1 MKILLAQQN
10 YRIADFFSNKE
21 KIIGAIHF
29 ARRSYCDLVVF
40 SELAVCGY
48 PPLDFL
54 EYHSFVSDCEK
65 CMLEIAEQ
73 CVGITAI
80 VGAPARNTEH
90 NGKILLNAAW
100 VLEDGKVKQIVGKTL
115 LPTYDVFDEYRYFEP
130 NRNFQL
136 VVVNDKKIALTIC
149 EDLWDEQNQKDAPL
163 NHSHMYRVSPM
174 EELKK
179 LNPDLMINIA
189 ASPFH
194 LQQSK
199 KRMSVLRHQAKR
211 NQLPLVYVNCCG
223 AQTELVFD
231 GGSCYLSAGG
241 ETLYQAHDFHEELLV
256 INTEQP
262 EQIVTAAAPD
272 EIELLHK
279 ALLCGIQDYFSKQG
293 FTRAILGLSGGIDSA
308 LVYALAVQALG
319 KENVLP
325 VLMPGPFSSA
335 HSVTDALDMVK
346 LLQTD
351 HHVIDISQGYETMLH
366 ALETPFGDNAFG
378 LAEENLQARLRG
390 LTLMAL
396 SNKKGHI
403 LLNTTN
409 KSEMAVGYG
418 TLYGDMCGGLSVIGD
433 VYKTQVYALCHY
445 LNSKN
450 PVIPESIIQ
459 KAPSA
464 ELRPGQKDSD
474 SLPPYEILD
483 AILFALIEERKSTD
497 ELIQS
502 GLPESIVK
510 KVHKLLN
517 GSEYKRKQAPP
528 VIRVSSK
535 AFGPGR
541 RMPIV
546 AFYG

>member
-1 MKILLAQQN
+1 
-10 YRIADFFSNKE
+10 
-21 KIIGAIHF
+21 
-29 ARRSYCDLVVF
+29 
-40 SELAVCGY
+40 
-48 PPLDFL
+48 
-54 EYHSFVSDCEK
+54 
-65 CMLEIAEQ
+65 
-73 CVGITAI
+73 
-80 VGAPARNTEH
+80 
-90 NGKILLNAAW
+90 
-100 VLEDGKVKQIVGKTL
+100 
-115 LPTYDVFDEYRYFEP
+115 
-130 NRNFQL
+130 
-136 VVVNDKKIALTIC
+136 
-149 EDLWDEQNQKDAPL
+149 
-163 NHSHMYRVSPM
+163 
-174 EELKK
+174 
-179 LNPDLMINIA
+179 
-189 ASPFH
+189 
-194 LQQSK
+194 
-199 KRMSVLRHQAKR
+199 
-211 NQLPLVYVNCCG
+211 
-223 AQTELVFD
+223 
-231 GGSCYLSAGG
+231 
-241 ETLYQAHDFHEELLV
+241 
-256 INTEQP
+256 
-262 EQIVTAAAPD
+262 
-272 EIELLHK
+272 
-279 ALLCGIQDYFSKQG
+279 
-293 FTRAILGLSGGIDSA
+293 
-308 LVYALAVQALG
+308 
-319 KENVLP
+319 
-325 VLMPGPFSSA
+325 
-335 HSVTDALDMVK
+335 
-346 LLQTD
+346 
-351 HHVIDISQGYETMLH
+351 MLH

-483 AILFALIEERKSTD
+483 AILFALIEERKSID

>member
-149 EDLWDEQNQKDAPL
+149 EDLWDEQNQKDTPL

-262 EQIVTAAAPD
+262 EQIVTAAAPH

-346 LLQTD
+346 MLQTD
-351 HHVIDISQGYETMLH
+351 HYVIDISQGYETMLH
-366 ALETPFGDNAFG
+366 ALETPFGDNTFG